1 MATYRYLFADL
12 RTNQVL
18 AELPLKSPHFE
29 LGLPRAGAFSGSLPL
44 GDAKI
49 AALDPINATIPT
61 RTAVYVDRD
70 GVLLWGGIIWTRRY
84 RSNSK
89 TLELTG
95 AEFRSYFDYRQI
107 ITTAPFAGIDQLA
120 IARSLVTA
128 AQAYTGGDIG
138 VTVGAETSGVLRDRT
153 YNGYELKNVGEAL
166 TQLCEVDAGFDLAV
180 DVAYVAGVPTKTLAL
195 GYPRRGRR
203 APDSGWMF
211 EYPGNITDYEWPE
224 DGTGMATTRRATGA
238 GDQQGMLIATAPD
251 TSLIDAG
258 YPLLE
263 DSRAYGDVVVQAT
276 LQAHAN
282 ADLAASRQVLTIPTI
297 TVRADMDPMI
307 GTYIVGD
314 DCRVRIQD
322 ERFPAGIDGFFRI
335 VNITV
340 DPQDN
345 GPEKVVLTL
354 GQAL

>member
-12 RTNQVL
+12 RTNKVL
-18 AELPLKSPHFE
+18 AELPLRTPHFE
-29 LGLPRAGAFSGSLPL
+29 LGLPRAGSFSATLPL
-44 GDAKI
+44 GDSRI
-49 AALDPINATIPT
+49 AARDPISATVPA

-84 RSNSK
+84 RTSSK
-89 TLELTG
+89 TLELAG
-95 AEFRSYFDYRQI
+95 AEFRSYFDHRQI
-107 ITTAPFAGIDQLA
+107 IATTGFAATDQLT
-120 IARSLVTA
+120 IARSLVSA

-138 VTVGAETSGVLRDRT
+138 ITLGAEASGVLRDRT

-166 TQLCEVDAGFDLAV
+166 TQLSEVENGFDFTV
-180 DVAYVAGVPTKTLAL
+180 EVAYVNDTPTKTLRL

-203 APDSGWMF
+203 APESGWLF
-211 EYPGNITDYEWPE
+211 DYPGNITDYEWPE

-238 GDQQGMLIATAPD
+238 GDQQGMLIAAAAD
-251 TSLIDAG
+251 SSLIDAG

-263 DSRAYGDVVVQAT
+263 ASRAYGDVIIQTT

-282 ADLAASRQVLTIPTI
+282 ADLAATKQVLTIPTV
-297 TVRADMDPMI
+297 TVRADLDPMI

-314 DCRVRIQD
+314 DCRLRITD
-322 ERFPAGIDGFFRI
+322 ERFPAGIDGFHRI
-335 VNITV
+335 VNIAV